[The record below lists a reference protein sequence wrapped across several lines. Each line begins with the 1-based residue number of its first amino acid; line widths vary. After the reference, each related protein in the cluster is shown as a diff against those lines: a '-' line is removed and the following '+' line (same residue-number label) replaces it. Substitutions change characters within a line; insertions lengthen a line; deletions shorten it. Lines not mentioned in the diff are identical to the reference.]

1 VSESGPAQIGVS
13 DVVRNKALAAGAE
26 RWLDGLPGL
35 IAGLKRDWRIAVG
48 PPFDDAT
55 EAYVARARA
64 EDGRA
69 AVLKLM
75 IPRPGDAA
83 QREIAVLR
91 MAGGEGPDQGIVRMF
106 RYDSDRGAIL
116 LERLGRSLD
125 QLGLPIGSRHEI
137 LCATAERIWRPAARS
152 GLPTGAEK
160 GRWLARHITATW
172 AELGRPCS
180 ARAVEHALTC
190 AARRVAAHDDARAVL
205 VHGDVHQWNVL
216 EARDGGY
223 KLIDP
228 DGLLAEPEY
237 DLGIIMREDPAELL
251 TGDPRDRA
259 HWLAERCGL
268 DATAIWEW
276 GIVERVSTGL
286 LLTKVGLQPVG
297 GQMLAAADHLAGLN
311 LT

>member
-1 VSESGPAQIGVS
+1 MNDSALAELHVPDA
-13 DVVRNKALAAGAE
+13 VRNKALAAGAE
-26 RWLDGLPGL
+26 GWLGDLPSL
-35 IAGLKRDWRIAVG
+35 IAGLKRDWGIAVG
-48 PPFDDAT
+48 PPFDGAT

-64 EDGRA
+64 GDGRA

-83 QREIAVLR
+83 QHEIAALR

-106 RYDSDRGAIL
+106 RYDSDRGAML

-125 QLGLPIGSRHEI
+125 QLGLPITERHEI
-137 LCATAERIWRPAARS
+137 LCATAERIWRPAPRS

-180 ARAVEHALTC
+180 ARTIEHALTC
-190 AARRVAAHDDARAVL
+190 AVRRVAAHDDARAVL

-237 DLGIIMREDPAELL
+237 DLGIIMREDPLELL
-251 TGDPRDRA
+251 VGDPRDRA
-259 HWLAERCGL
+259 RWLAERCSK

-276 GIVERVSTGL
+276 GVVERVSTGL
-286 LLTKVGLQPVG
+286 LLTRIGLQPVAG
-297 GQMLAAADHLAGLN
+297 EMLAAADQLAGLD
-311 LT
+311 LA

>member
-1 VSESGPAQIGVS
+1 VSESGPAKISVS

-48 PPFDDAT
+48 PPFDGAT
-55 EAYVARARA
+55 EAYVARART
-64 EDGRA
+64 EDGKA

-75 IPRPGDAA
+75 IPRLGDAA

-91 MAGGEGPDQGIVRMF
+91 MASGEGPDQGIVRMF

-152 GLPTGAEK
+152 GLPTGAEQ
-160 GRWLARHITATW
+160 GRWLARQITATW

-190 AARRVAAHDDARAVL
+190 AVRRVAAHDDARAVL

-237 DLGIIMREDPAELL
+237 DLGIIMREDPVELL

-259 HWLAERCGL
+259 HWLAERCSL